1 MATQAAENFVQTM
14 YVSYYGRPADPDGL
28 TYWSNRVDEEGNAS
42 IVDAFGNSMEFTTRF
57 GSLSPEDMVD
67 NLYQQLF
74 GRDAESTGLQYW
86 VDQFQSGQRSL
97 ADISVAIAEGAQGDD
112 MVARDAKV
120 TAASAFTQALDTPAE
135 MAAYQG
141 SDALMVG
148 REYLATAT
156 ATVTDPA
163 SAAAADPES
172 AVAALN
178 SVDGD
183 LISLSAGADV
193 LGGTANR
200 DLFMAPLDDSGANTL
215 TSDDTLNGLGGDDT
229 LRATLSGP
237 VTAAPDLNGIEN
249 VQVGFVGEP
258 GATLDL
264 SNASGVNTVGVTGS
278 QSPGFVTNLGEVSTF
293 KVADQST
300 TVGFSGV
307 TVPSFTLALTNV
319 AAQADGDLAVIDFD
333 DIETSNIT
341 IEANNATAALGL
353 ANIVRDEQGNQ
364 IADNSTL
371 ETLNIEA
378 TGNNTLGITG
388 TGNTTTLNVMGEG
401 DITLVAGSV
410 DGATS
415 VNPVD
420 GLNLSTEF
428 NPGAFEALETVNA
441 GEAEGNITLT
451 AGAAL
456 TSADLGSGDDSLT
469 IADSDET
476 ASVGATVNA
485 GEGNDTLRGGR
496 GDDTLNGDGGDD
508 LLVGGQGS
516 DTLNGGDGDD
526 IFGGLAGDDTLT
538 GGFGSDEFHFDA
550 GTGTDTITD
559 FDTNDDVISFLDT
572 EEGAIQFANSST
584 DAVRGDGDLA
594 AGDFQI
600 RTSLANTAGSDGQK
614 VVLLG
619 DSADTNQLMTGT
631 GAAAA
636 FYLVATNADSG
647 NAEIYYDQDWSDSA
661 GREQIAILT
670 GVDSD
675 DLSINNFD
683 VY

>member
-14 YVSYYGRPADPDGL
+14 YVAYYGRPADSDGL
-28 TYWSNRVDEEGNAS
+28 AYWADRVDEEGNAS
-42 IVDAFGNSMEFTTRF
+42 IVDAFGSSMEFTTRF

-120 TAASAFTQALDTPAE
+120 TAAGAFTEALDTQAE

-148 REYLATAT
+148 RDYLDP
-156 ATVTDPA
+156 VTDPA

-172 AVAALN
+172 TVAALDP
-178 SVDGD
+178 VDGK
-183 LISLSAGADV
+183 LASLNAGADT

-200 DLFMAPLDDSGANTL
+200 DLFMAPLADNGGNTL
-215 TSDDTLNGLGGDDT
+215 TSEDTLNGLGGDDT

-249 VQVGFVGEP
+249 VQVGFAGEP

-264 SNASGVNTVGVTGS
+264 SNTEGVASVGVTGS
-278 QSPGFVTNLGEVSTF
+278 SSPGFVTDLGEVSTF
-293 KVADQST
+293 KVANQST
-300 TVGFSGV
+300 TVGFSSV
-307 TVPSFTLALTNV
+307 TAPSFTLALSNV
-319 AAQADGDLAVIDFD
+319 AAQADGDLAVADFD
-333 DIETSNIT
+333 DIETTDIKV
-341 IEANNATAALGL
+341 EATNSTAALGL

-364 IADNSTL
+364 VADNSTL
-371 ETLNIEA
+371 ETLTVEA
-378 TGNNTLGITG
+378 TGNNTLGVTG

-401 DITLVAGSV
+401 NVTLVAGDV

-420 GLNLSTEF
+420 GLNLQTEF
-428 NPGAFEALETVNA
+428 NPGAFEALEMVNA
-441 GEAEGNITLT
+441 GDAGGNIILT

-469 IADSDET
+469 IADSDDV
-476 ASVGATVNA
+476 ASAGATVNA
-485 GEGNDTLRGGR
+485 GDGNDTLRGGR
-496 GDDTLNGDGGDD
+496 GEDTLNGQAGED
-508 LLVGGQGS
+508 LLVGGQGD

-526 IFGGLAGDDTLT
+526 IFGGLAGDDILT
-538 GGFGSDEFHFDA
+538 GGFGNDEFHFDA
-550 GTGTDTITD
+550 GVGTDTITD
-559 FDTNDDVISFLDT
+559 FDNNDDVISFLDT
-572 EEGAIQFANSST
+572 DEGAIQFANSTT
-584 DAVRGDGDLA
+584 DAVRGDSDLA

-600 RTSLANTAGSDGQK
+600 RTSLANTTSGDDQK
-614 VVLLG
+614 VVLL
-619 DSADTNQLMTGT
+619 DEAADADQLMMGT
-631 GAAAA
+631 GAAAE
-636 FYLVATNADSG
+636 FYLVANNSDSG

-661 GREQIAILT
+661 GREQIAILN
-670 GVDSD
+670 GVNSNN
-675 DLSINNFD
+675 LSIENFD